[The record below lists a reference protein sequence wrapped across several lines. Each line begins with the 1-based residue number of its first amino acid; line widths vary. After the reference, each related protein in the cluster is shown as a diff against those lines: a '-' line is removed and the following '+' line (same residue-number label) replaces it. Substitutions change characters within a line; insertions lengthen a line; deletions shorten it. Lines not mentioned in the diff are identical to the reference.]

1 MSCTYQD
8 VCKSVLFHREN
19 SDIRN
24 LGQQCCRIYLRNVC
38 WIWRMIA
45 PVRLPLRVAPGHR
58 QAVTAPQQAKT
69 IWLVRMFSPNF
80 ATFPLVG
87 RRQALR

>member
-1 MSCTYQD
+1 
-8 VCKSVLFHREN
+8 
-19 SDIRN
+19 
-24 LGQQCCRIYLRNVC
+24 
-38 WIWRMIA
+38 MIA

-58 QAVTAPQQAKT
+58 QAVTAPQQAET
-69 IWLVRMFSPNF
+69 IWLVRMFSLNF